1 MVEIVGQGIY
11 KVKVTGGNN
20 PGSAVVKSNVKLAR
34 LLSTKHRPGFDPPWN
49 QSSRSDGHLG
59 DVLLGIP
66 LVSFFLFLLNYTWSK
81 REKIDNIYRFPN
93 IHLGCISV
101 SFGSA

>member
-59 DVLLGIP
+59 DVLLGITS
-66 LVSFFLFLLNYTWSK
+66 SFSFCLFKKASN
-81 REKIDNIYRFPN
+81 KIN
-93 IHLGCISV
+93 CE
-101 SFGSA
+101 